1 MKQSHCFI
9 LTIKGLGKGRK
20 VEERTDY
27 LTRVAAENCKE
38 RQPMKRFKRIVG
50 EHLRA

>member
-9 LTIKGLGKGRK
+9 LIIKGMGKGRK
-20 VEERTDY
+20 VEEGTDY
-27 LTRVAAENCKE
+27 LPRVAAENCKE
-38 RQPMKRFKRIVG
+38 GQPTRRFKRIVG